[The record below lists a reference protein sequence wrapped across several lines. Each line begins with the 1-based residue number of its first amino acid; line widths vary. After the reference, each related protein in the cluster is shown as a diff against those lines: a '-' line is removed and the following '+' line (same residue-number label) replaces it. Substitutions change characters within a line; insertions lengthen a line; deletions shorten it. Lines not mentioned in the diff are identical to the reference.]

1 MDYFQYLTSARAIEV
16 VSESSLIFLPYVWY
30 INVGSLT
37 LMFTSYGTGAEGN
50 DSWKTVGKGG
60 TGTKNRW
67 LDYEKL
73 LKLLPKVLQLYIND
87 FLTTFIFISLN
98 ILCFIYLINT

>member
-50 DSWKTVGKGG
+50 DS
-60 TGTKNRW
+60 
-67 LDYEKL
+67 
-73 LKLLPKVLQLYIND
+73 
-87 FLTTFIFISLN
+87 
-98 ILCFIYLINT
+98 